1 MSIRLKILLG
11 CLALTSVTVALG
23 SFTRSAQREL
33 GAITTQLYDD
43 SFLAMSYLRA
53 AQNGLLHAE
62 AEFRRPGGNGAHRA
76 LAEALQE
83 ITDDLEVA
91 RSRATSP
98 AAMTVAKRLVAGLR
112 QAREHA
118 GEQGADDVAL
128 LDALTASER
137 DFDVAVEVYAA
148 DGFRQRREA
157 DLVVES
163 TVRRTWWAMGFSIAV
178 ALVITFILTRSIVPA
193 LRRALQV
200 ADAIAAGRLDNRIVV
215 RGRGETAQLLRALA
229 IMQGSIAAA
238 MERIHALMQTQ
249 ASNHAGEIAVQ
260 HARLDAA
267 LSNMMQGLC
276 LFGPDGR
283 LAVVNRRFSEMF
295 GAPAA
300 GAMPHEIFAAK
311 GLPALLP
318 PPGASAAAA
327 QAFTACLP
335 DERWISVVHRPVE
348 GGGWVATYEDV
359 TERKQAES
367 RLAHMARHDA
377 LTGLP
382 NRAAFR
388 EHMVR
393 ALARVR
399 RGEGVAVLCLDLD
412 RFKAV
417 NDSLGHPAG
426 DALLQ
431 AVAARLRACVRETDL
446 VVRLGGDEFAVVQEG
461 ASQPTEAAA
470 AAARIIAALSEAFEI
485 GGHHVL
491 IGTSIGI
498 ALAGLGTPDAD
509 VLMRCA
515 DLALYRAKEDGRG
528 AFRFFEP
535 GMDEQ
540 MRARRELEADL
551 GSALARGQLSLF
563 YQPLVDTERNRVGGF
578 EALLRWQHP
587 ARGSVSPAVFIPVAE
602 ETGMI
607 TAIGAW
613 VIRKAC
619 ADAVRWPLP
628 VKVAVNLSPVQFRD
642 RSLPRIVA
650 EALAESGLDPA
661 RLELEITESLLLL
674 DDEMVLEIL
683 HGLRAQGVRIA
694 MDDFGTGYSS
704 LSYLRRFPFDKI
716 KIDQSFV
723 RGMMEQEDCAAIVS
737 TVVSLGRMLGMA
749 VNAEGVETREQF
761 LALREQGCNEVQ
773 GYLFSAPRPVEEVV
787 AMLDGIRQAAPEE
800 AAAGALSRDG
810 GSAAPPPSVECQA

>member
-11 CLALTSVTVALG
+11 CLALTTVTVALG
-23 SFTRSAQREL
+23 TFTRTAQREL

-53 AQNGLLHAE
+53 AQNGLLRAE
-62 AEFRRPGGNGAHRA
+62 ARIRQPEDTAAASANAPRL
-76 LAEALQE
+76 LAQLLQE
-83 ITDDLEVA
+83 IADDLEVA
-91 RSRATSP
+91 RNRATSP
-98 AAMTVAKRLVAGLR
+98 EAAAVAERLGVSLR
-112 QAREHA
+112 QAGELAAAPQADSMALA
-118 GEQGADDVAL
+118 GPLAA
-128 LDALTASER
+128 AER
-137 DFDVAVEVYAA
+137 DFDVAIEIYAA

-157 DLVVES
+157 GLMVEN
-163 TVRRTWWAMGFSIAV
+163 TVRRAWWAMGLSVAV
-178 ALVITFILTRSIVPA
+178 ALLITLVLTRSIVPA

-200 ADAIAAGRLDNRIVV
+200 ADAIAAGRLDNQILV
-215 RGRGETAQLLRALA
+215 RGRGEPAQLLRALA
-229 IMQGSIAAA
+229 VMQSSIAAA
-238 MERIHALMQTQ
+238 MERIHALMQSQ
-249 ASNHAGEIAVQ
+249 ASHHAGEIALQ
-260 HARLDAA
+260 NARLDAA
-267 LSNMMQGLC
+267 LSNMVQGLC
-276 LFGPDGR
+276 LFAPDGR
-283 LAVVNRRFSEMF
+283 LVMVNRRFTEMF
-295 GAPAA
+295 GAPAP
-300 GAMPHEIFAAK
+300 GAAPGELLSPQ
-311 GLPALLP
+311 GLAALLP
-318 PPGASAAAA
+318 PAGIAAEATTA
-327 QAFTACLP
+327 QLP
-335 DERWISVVHRPVE
+335 DGRWISVVHRPVE

-359 TERKQAES
+359 TERKQAEA

-388 EHMVR
+388 EQMAR

-431 AVAARLRACVRETDL
+431 AVAARLRDCVRETDL

-461 ASQPTEAAA
+461 ASLPAEAAA
-470 AAARIIAALSEAFEI
+470 VAGRIIAALSAPFGI
-485 GGHHVL
+485 GGHHVTV
-491 IGTSIGI
+491 GTSIGI
-498 ALAGLGTPDAD
+498 ALAGLGTTDAD
-509 VLMRCA
+509 VLLRCA

-535 GMDEQ
+535 SMDEQ
-540 MRARRELEADL
+540 MRARRDLEMDL
-551 GSALARGQLSLF
+551 GSALARGELALF
-563 YQPLVDTERNRVGGF
+563 YQPLVDTEQGRVGGF

-587 ARGSVSPAVFIPVAE
+587 VRGTVSPAAFIPLAE

-607 TAIGAW
+607 AAIGAW
-613 VIRKAC
+613 VIRRAC
-619 ADAVRWPLP
+619 ADAACWPLP

-674 DDEMVLEIL
+674 DDEKVLEIL

-737 TVVSLGRMLGMA
+737 TVVSLGRLLGMS

-761 LALREQGCNEVQ
+761 LALREQGCGEVQ
-773 GYLFSAPRPVEEVV
+773 GYLFSPPRPAEEVV
-787 AMLDGIRQAAPEE
+787 AMLGSIRQDACATDC
-800 AAAGALSRDG
+800 LSPGG
-810 GSAAPPPSVECQA
+810 GSVAPPPSAECQA